1 MEVSDW
7 LALIAIVI
15 SILSAWFAYKT
26 YKESKRSNLINEIA
40 ILQKD
45 YDHFVERY
53 RNEFIKYNNNKDL
66 GRGYAKA
73 CRDATTKYQTAY
85 LHADERLNTLRDA
98 LK

>member
-7 LALIAIVI
+7 LASIAIFI
-15 SILSAWFAYKT
+15 SIISGCFTYKT

-45 YDHFVERY
+45 YDNFVERY
-53 RNEFIKYNNNKDL
+53 RNAFINAENNKDFSQRYL
-66 GRGYAKA
+66 DECKNEAAEYQ
-73 CRDATTKYQTAY
+73 TKYLETE
-85 LHADERLNTLRDA
+85 ERLNTLRDK